1 MAFINDMSTF
11 APLDDGMDMQY
22 NSYPSYTMNNETK
35 PFETQ
40 PTVNDIG
47 IKQNSV
53 PISHISNNEAKRSQ
67 HSNENAVIH
76 DRRNGGGAPPKLPK
90 KGALKEHFEPNTEE
104 SQSLNMAQLSE
115 LSEQL
120 KHLNELN
127 DKNIKSSQSFFDL
140 YGTKKKEIMKF
151 FCFALVLVVGLS
163 LNKIVEDYYI
173 DDYLV
178 DLDTSY
184 SNKVLLRLAYPALVL
199 FLLWTIKVYS

>member
-11 APLDDGMDMQY
+11 APLDNGMQY
-22 NSYPSYTMNNETK
+22 DSYPSYTLNNETK
-35 PFETQ
+35 PYESQ

-67 HSNENAVIH
+67 CSTENAVIY

-90 KGALKEHFEPNTEE
+90 KGALKEHFEPNEE
-104 SQSLNMAQLSE
+104 GSASLNMAQLAE
-115 LSEQL
+115 LSDQL

-127 DKNIKSSQSFFDL
+127 DKNLKSSQSFFDM
-140 YGTKKKEIMKF
+140 YGAKKKEIMKF
-151 FCFALVLVVGLS
+151 FCFALVLIIGLS
-163 LNKIVEDYYI
+163 LNKVVEDYYI

-184 SNKVLLRLAYPALVL
+184 SNKVLLRLAYPAVVI
-199 FLLWTIKVYS
+199 FLLWTIKVYT